1 MASRVSICNNALIK
15 LKTDTITALDENSQQ
30 ARLLNAI
37 FEDSLDLLLQM
48 HPWNFATYRATL
60 AQLATTPDFEF
71 DYEHELPTDPY
82 CLQVQ
87 EFYGDYDYKIEER
100 KLLSDQDTVEIKYIG
115 RVEDMNV
122 LSPLFRE
129 AFSDFLASKIA
140 YALTGSNGVKDRME
154 QNFLASFK
162 MARLRDS
169 QEDTPDDISTGSWI
183 EGRG

>member
-1 MASRVSICNNALIK
+1 MSKNNNSEKLLSIVRKNLKRKSKFRFEMINNRFK
-15 LKTDTITALDENSQQ
+15 LNDE
-30 ARLLNAI
+30 ARKKGLRKI
-37 FEDSLDLLLQM
+37 
-48 HPWNFATYRATL
+48 
-60 AQLATTPDFEF
+60 
-71 DYEHELPTDPY
+71 
-82 CLQVQ
+82 
-87 EFYGDYDYKIEER
+87 YGDYDYKIEER

-129 AFSDFLASKIA
+129 AFSDFLALKIA